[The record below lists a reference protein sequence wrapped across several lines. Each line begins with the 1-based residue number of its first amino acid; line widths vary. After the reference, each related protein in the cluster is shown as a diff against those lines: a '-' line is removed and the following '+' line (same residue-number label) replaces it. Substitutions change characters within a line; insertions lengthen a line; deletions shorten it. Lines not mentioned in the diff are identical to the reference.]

1 MREKEGIVSI
11 ATKKICTANVSRMEI
26 NKRQLLKM
34 GILRVQSKNTNI
46 WFDLFDSHGWKWIGS
61 FSQIDNRNLA
71 IIHSRQS
78 LCSKVL
84 VVRGFSI
91 VFPLSLPLRRDS
103 GQGCTLFEKTQCW
116 IVHHFK
122 SISHCAI
129 TVVSCSSYKRRKA
142 NEWMWRMNTAKLL
155 LKCLTTSITD
165 DKLFSM

>member
-1 MREKEGIVSI
+1 MEGWPYDATSWEGMREKEGIVSI

-91 VFPLSLPLRRDS
+91 VFTLSLPLRRDS
-103 GQGCTLFEKTQCW
+103 GQGASLQVYLTLCNNCCIMLLLQKTQG
-116 IVHHFK
+116 
-122 SISHCAI
+122 
-129 TVVSCSSYKRRKA
+129 
-142 NEWMWRMNTAKLL
+142 EWMNVKNEH
-155 LKCLTTSITD
+155 C
-165 DKLFSM
+165 